1 MKRLVLVGGG
11 HAHLEVLRSLRVRPL
26 ALTEIVLVS
35 SGRHTAYS
43 GMVPGFLSGQ
53 YRASDIRFDLEAL
66 ATSCGGRFI
75 DAAVESVESVDGAGG
90 RVQFNGKRLDFDA
103 CSVDI
108 GSAPAGGAVAGM
120 REFSIPLRPLS
131 NVLSLSTRIDELPPS
146 DGSASINVIG
156 GGAAG
161 VEIALAISQRSRGR
175 ASVVL
180 VHDESQLLPHYPARA
195 RGLAERACQRNGV
208 AVVLGA
214 RVVEVQRDG
223 VRLSN
228 GSRLSSVL
236 TIWVAGAAPPPLL
249 AASTLPLSSDG
260 FFLVDQ
266 TLRAIDGTPVWGA
279 GDCVS
284 QQDQSWVPKAGV
296 YAVRQAPILANNL
309 RAYISM
315 GGEQQTYVPQREF
328 LSLLSTGPRSA
339 ILSWHGLAVE
349 TSWAYT
355 LKRFIDNRFMRRY
368 DVPSVGR

>member
-1 MKRLVLVGGG
+1 VKRLVLVGGG
-11 HAHLEVLRSLRVRPL
+11 HAHVEVLRSLRVRPL
-26 ALTEIVLVS
+26 AQTEVVLVS

-43 GMVPGFLSGQ
+43 GMVPGFLAGH
-53 YRASDIRFDLEAL
+53 YRASDMLFDLDAL
-66 ATSCGGRFI
+66 ARSCGGRFV
-75 DAAVESVESVDGAGG
+75 DAAVESVDGAGG
-90 RVQFNGKRLDFDA
+90 RVQFDGTQLDFDA

-108 GSAPAGGAVAGM
+108 GSAPAGGEVAGM
-120 REFSIPLRPLS
+120 QEFSIPLRPMS
-131 NVLSLSTRIDELPPS
+131 NVLALSGRIEELPPGE
-146 DGSASINVIG
+146 GSPSINVIG

-175 ASVVL
+175 AHVVL

-195 RGLAERACQRNGV
+195 RDLAERACRRNGV
-208 AVVLGA
+208 ALVLGA
-214 RVVEVQRDG
+214 SVLEVQRDG

-228 GSRLSSVL
+228 GTRLASVM

-249 AASTLPLSSDG
+249 AASKLPLSSDG

-266 TLRAIDGTPVWGA
+266 TLRAFDGSPVWGA

-284 QQDQSWVPKAGV
+284 LRDHPWVPKAGV
-296 YAVRQAPILANNL
+296 YAVREGPILASNL
-309 RAYISM
+309 RAYISAR
-315 GGEQQTYVPQREF
+315 GKQQTYVPQREF

-349 TSWAYT
+349 TSWAHT

-368 DVPSVGR
+368 DVPSVGRK